1 MAELIENILD
11 ETDVQTLLEYIAVE
25 DERSDIRP
33 DVSSKHPRW
42 DVDDWPQHIVEKGLN
57 KLYPNG
63 FVMEEITFQ
72 DTRIGLK
79 PHTDN
84 GSLPGTVGQT
94 VMFCLHAEPSAETL
108 FFNNYWQG
116 WRHSGAFFTRQHWT
130 PFQYKL
136 PGKDGELVYVEDL
149 RILHQGLLE
158 GHEFPEFDVDS
169 DFIKLVADTIKKR
182 SLPRDEDIITDKET
196 GFIQAGPRVNDY
208 RTLSNYQPEA
218 MFSEELHQKWL
229 KDVPLEDLH
238 GLTLET
244 VLEWKLGAGIIF
256 NREQLHASSSN
267 HSRKIFMTAFC
278 HSL

>member
-1 MAELIENILD
+1 MAEIINDILD
-11 ETDVQTLLEYIAVE
+11 KDDVKTLLEYIATE

-57 KLYPNG
+57 KIFPNG
-63 FVMEEITFQ
+63 FKMEEITFQ

-84 GSLPGTVGQT
+84 GSLPGTVGKT
-94 VMFCLHAEPSAETL
+94 VMFCLYAEPAAETV
-108 FFNNYWQG
+108 FFKNYWQG
-116 WRHSGAFFTRQHWT
+116 WRSSGAFFTRQHWT

-149 RILHQGLLE
+149 RVLHQGLLE
-158 GHEFPEFDVDS
+158 GNDYPEFDVTPE
-169 DFIKLVADTIKKR
+169 FIKLVESTIKKR
-182 SLPRDEDIITDKET
+182 SIPRDEDIKIDKET

-208 RTLSNYQPEA
+208 RTLSNYKPELL
-218 MFSEELHQKWL
+218 FDKELHEKWL
-229 KDVPLEDLH
+229 SDVPYEDLH
-238 GLTLET
+238 GLELDT
-244 VLEWKLGAGIIF
+244 VLEWQEGAAIVF

-278 HSL
+278 HGL